1 MNATLPAQQW
11 DTDEVLTVPN
21 AFSFVRLLGIPAF
34 CWLILVGQDLAAL
47 ALLVAFG
54 ATDWVDGF
62 LARKLRQRTALGAK
76 LDPIADRLYILTT
89 VVALLLRRIV
99 PPWFVVVLF
108 ARDLM
113 LLALVPILRRHGM
126 VALPVNRVGKAATL
140 MLLIAMPMLLMGAA
154 SGLGWAWA
162 HWAGWAL
169 GAGGAVLYWAAGV
182 LYVRDVV
189 RLERAR

>member
-89 VVALLLRRIV
+89 VVALLLRGIV

-140 MLLIAMPMLLMGAA
+140 MLLIAMPMLLMGAS

-162 HWAGWAL
+162 YWAGWAL

>member
-1 MNATLPAQQW
+1 M
-11 DTDEVLTVPN
+11 PN

-47 ALLVAFG
+47 ALLAAFG

-62 LARKLRQRTALGAK
+62 LARKLKQRTALGAK

-89 VVALLLRRIV
+89 VVALLLRGAV
-99 PPWFVVVLF
+99 PLWFVVALF

-113 LLALVPILRRHGM
+113 LLGLVPVLKRHGM
-126 VALPVNRVGKAATL
+126 VALPVNLVGKAATL
-140 MLLIAMPMLLMGAA
+140 MLLIAMPLLLMGAS

-162 HWAGWAL
+162 RWIGWAL

-189 RLERAR
+189 RMERAR